1 MIGTL
6 VSLLVVLVVFGLL
19 FWLVSLLPLPG
30 PWKQVVQVLSIIILI
45 LLVASYFLGWGGMGN
60 LPRFR

>member
-6 VSLLVVLVVFGLL
+6 VSLIVVLVVFGLL

-45 LLVASYFLGWGGMGN
+45 LLVASYFLGWGGMGS

>member
-6 VSLLVVLVVFGLL
+6 VSLIVVLVVFGLL